1 MSERTDG
8 SQADQLDRLGPLAWR
23 LRGEA
28 GALAGSHGIGRLAAR
43 VLPSAER
50 VGLIIVGG
58 PRRWTS
64 AAATDAV
71 AAELDAGQF
80 AVETG
85 PGLDP
90 VEVPD
95 VVVVD
100 DLARDRRWPTFA
112 ELALGRGVRAVVCA
126 RTPVEGLG
134 RAVLSCYSGSPDT
147 FDASDG
153 ELTAVLGAFAA
164 SALAAQQQRIRAAN
178 LSVALDSNRVIGV
191 AMGIVMAR
199 ELVTPDQAFDRLR
212 AVSQRRQRKLRDIA
226 EDVVRTGE
234 LID

>member
-28 GALAGSHGIGRLAAR
+28 GALADPDGIVRLAAR

-50 VGLIIVGG
+50 VGLLVVGG
-58 PRRWTS
+58 QRRWTS

-80 AVETG
+80 DVATG

-90 VEVPD
+90 VEGPD

-100 DLARDRRWPTFA
+100 DLTRDPRWPTFA
-112 ELALGRGVRAVVCA
+112 ELALRRGVRAVVSA

-134 RAVLSCYSGSPDT
+134 RAVLSCSSGRPES
-147 FDASDG
+147 FNASDG
-153 ELTAVLGAFAA
+153 ELAGVLGAFAA
-164 SALAAQQQRIRAAN
+164 AALDAQRQRVRAAN
-178 LSVALDSNRVIGV
+178 LALALDSNRLIGV
-191 AMGIVMAR
+191 AIGIVMAR
-199 ELVTPDQAFDRLR
+199 ELLTSDQAFDRLR
-212 AVSQRRQRKLRDIA
+212 IVSQRRQRKLRDVA

-234 LID
+234 LVD